1 MAQKIVAVQ
10 LSKKN
15 LNLLAMKM
23 QVLSFGM
30 IKPDATKRNIHW
42 DMIKDIQNAGFF
54 IAAID
59 PPMLLKPEAVAKHYA
74 AHKEKPFYPKL
85 IGQIQSGLVLPF
97 IVAKHN
103 CVPEFRALMGATNP
117 RDADPKS
124 IRGKYAMDIN
134 RTSIHG
140 SDSPE
145 GAFSEIGLHFPGA
158 QIYLPRSLAEP
169 LLDGLQ

>member
-1 MAQKIVAVQ
+1 MAQKLVTVQ
-10 LSKKN
+10 LSREN
-15 LNLLAMKM
+15 LNLLARKM

-30 IKPDATKRNIHW
+30 IKPDATKRSIHW
-42 DMIKDIQNAGFF
+42 DIIREIERAGFF

-59 PPMLLKPEAVAKHYA
+59 PPRLLKPAAVARHYA

-85 IGQIQSGLVLPF
+85 IGQIQSGPVLPF

-117 RDADPKS
+117 KDADPKS
-124 IRGKYAMDIN
+124 IRGKYAIDIN

-140 SDSPE
+140 SDSSE

-158 QIYLPRSLAEP
+158 QIYLPRRIAEP